1 MHFLCWSLPVVRN
14 QRRLLTSSNVK
25 PSLSL
30 FFSFSSSL
38 VPPSNRPPALI
49 NNSSDLS
56 RLTCLPIGQPGRV
69 VNLPLDC
76 CSIFSLP
83 RRGYVSLSKVRTF
96 GSFHGRTRP
105 IDARRLLSSFFLHSR
120 KGNLIRRNLIWFRIL
135 SELLEL
141 GTIIAIFR
149 NYFIPR
155 CDRCYIEVLIEL
167 K

>member
-1 MHFLCWSLPVVRN
+1 MLVAAGRSQSTPSSYVFERQALPLP
-14 QRRLLTSSNVK
+14 LL
-25 PSLSL
+25 L
-30 FFSFSSSL
+30 FFL
-38 VPPSNRPPALI
+38 HLGTALESASGI
-49 NNSSDLS
+49 NYSSDLS

-120 KGNLIRRNLIWFRIL
+120 KGNLNRRNLIWFRIL

-149 NYFIPR
+149 NYFTPR
-155 CDRCYIEVLIEL
+155 CDRCYIQVLIEL